1 MQRERKNRRSGFTLI
16 EVLLVVVIIGI
27 LAALVGPRLVGR
39 AGDAER
45 AAARADI
52 STITMA
58 IQVYEM
64 DMGSLPPSLEALMNN
79 PGGNRWK
86 GPYLSTAPVD
96 PWGNAYVY
104 TRTDRSFTV
113 TSTGLTQTQ

>member
-1 MQRERKNRRSGFTLI
+1 
-16 EVLLVVVIIGI
+16 
-27 LAALVGPRLVGR
+27 
-39 AGDAER
+39 
-45 AAARADI
+45 
-52 STITMA
+52 
-58 IQVYEM
+58 
-64 DMGSLPPSLEALMNN
+64 MGSLPASLEALMNN
-79 PGGNRWK
+79 PGGTRWK